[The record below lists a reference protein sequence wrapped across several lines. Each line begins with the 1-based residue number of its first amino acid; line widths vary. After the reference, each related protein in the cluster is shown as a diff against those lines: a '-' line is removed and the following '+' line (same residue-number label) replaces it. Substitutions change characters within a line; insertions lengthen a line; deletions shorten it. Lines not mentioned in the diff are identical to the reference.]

1 MLNLSLRATNLW
13 RKPHPDL
20 GEYAEQNLKDLFKCK
35 IYDDWPAC
43 EEGNGKEMIRV
54 GSIKSLSIHFQT
66 SIFQPEQRLYVDMK
80 NIRLNHY
87 IMRTKEDA
95 VQSARKWNKSR
106 SRHGQ
111 ITSNPWFRIVFDDS
125 ILDSKRLI

>member
-1 MLNLSLRATNLW
+1 
-13 RKPHPDL
+13 
-20 GEYAEQNLKDLFKCK
+20 
-35 IYDDWPAC
+35 
-43 EEGNGKEMIRV
+43 MIRV
-54 GSIKSLSIHFQT
+54 GSIKSLSIHFQK